1 MFEFLIP
8 TLTMQEAPLPSV
20 WEMLWATFLL
30 FFIFLFYVLI
40 WLLPLI
46 LAIVLLPK
54 IFTGAW
60 GYTTKLGLYFFFG
73 GLLLLGIVRFIPDPG
88 VMCGAGFFALVLI
101 FIGVL
106 ILISSRKERKSKEG
120 FLTTGAGLFIVTIC
134 TIVSLISGLFSTS
147 AAGYSSS
154 PVSYYASI
162 FFLIGALGIVSN
174 REEISGNH
182 QIYACIAGVLYIINF
197 LLIYY
202 GPLFIGAIWAGAIF
216 SGKPV
221 TSATETMFSYAIGII
236 AIVGILSVLCPTL
249 LVFGLEDKKGK
260 IILTSAF
267 FTGLASIFCVVKIF
281 GDVLNLSTKDVVSAV
296 YSHPLTGAYSILNVV
311 SGLLFCAAFVLAW
324 RRYTCYIPVGKTVSA
339 TEAAERRLIKAD
351 TPKSVTEIYMEKQ
364 KKLGVAPDPGK
375 KAAKPLLL
383 RCKKCGEIIKITEM
397 RRPLKIRCQKCGG
410 EGILR

>member
-1 MFEFLIP
+1 M
-8 TLTMQEAPLPSV
+8 
-20 WEMLWATFLL
+20 
-30 FFIFLFYVLI
+30 
-40 WLLPLI
+40 
-46 LAIVLLPK
+46 AIVLLPK

-260 IILTSAF
+260 IVISSAF

-296 YSHPLTGAYSILNVV
+296 YSHPLTGAYSILTLFQ
-311 SGLLFCAAFVLAW
+311 GYCFAQHLFLHGGGTHAICLL
-324 RRYTCYIPVGKTVSA
+324 
-339 TEAAERRLIKAD
+339 
-351 TPKSVTEIYMEKQ
+351 EKQ
-364 KKLGVAPDPGK
+364 FQQ
-375 KAAKPLLL
+375 
-383 RCKKCGEIIKITEM
+383 
-397 RRPLKIRCQKCGG
+397 QKQQNKD
-410 EGILR
+410 